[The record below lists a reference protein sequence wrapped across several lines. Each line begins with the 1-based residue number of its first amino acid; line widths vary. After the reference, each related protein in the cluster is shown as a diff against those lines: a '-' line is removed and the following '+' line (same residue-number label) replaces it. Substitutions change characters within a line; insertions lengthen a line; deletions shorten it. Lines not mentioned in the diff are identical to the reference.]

1 MQKSILIICR
11 DFLPYNASIGG
22 TLRVLTQAIYYEK
35 KGFDVHILS
44 SRGKVEFGYFGFE
57 DDVKRLKI
65 SYLENTLDVFRHED
79 SCERLVK
86 PNLLQKFKLWVKKIG
101 KELLVD
107 NHHFL
112 INNYINEAEKIIL
125 KHKIRNVLTSVPQ
138 HSLGLVGLGLKKRLK
153 TEIFWIIDY
162 RDSWN
167 LRKVYQKKT
176 TASKKIAER
185 REKKVLLGCDLFSYV
200 SAPMLPN
207 LERKFKIRLSKKS
220 VLSMNGFSKECVQST
235 KLEVAEKEFKIGYF
249 GSLSDVPGET
259 YDFSEILKVFSSNNL
274 ELDSTKLFL
283 YGPKNLKTTKLA
295 DFHKLVDCG
304 ICSHQTA
311 LNEMQNMDALL
322 IVYNNDEDSEEIITG
337 KFFEYVSV
345 KKPIIC
351 LGPLNMEVNKLIEQ
365 YNLGLSSTIDSEK
378 IIELLSKIRS
388 FNLDID
394 FDISIFH
401 RPYQYSKVLPHLR

>member
-1 MQKSILIICR
+1 MK
-11 DFLPYNASIGG
+11 
-22 TLRVLTQAIYYEK
+22 K

-79 SCERLVK
+79 SCEKLVK
-86 PNLLQKFKLWVKKIG
+86 PNMLQKFKLWIKKIG

-283 YGPKNLKTTKLA
+283 YGPKNLRQQ
-295 DFHKLVDCG
+295 
-304 ICSHQTA
+304 S
-311 LNEMQNMDALL
+311 LL
-322 IVYNNDEDSEEIITG
+322 I
-337 KFFEYVSV
+337 
-345 KKPIIC
+345 
-351 LGPLNMEVNKLIEQ
+351 
-365 YNLGLSSTIDSEK
+365 
-378 IIELLSKIRS
+378 
-388 FNLDID
+388 
-394 FDISIFH
+394 SIN
-401 RPYQYSKVLPHLR
+401 